1 MVGFEPTYAGITIL
15 CLDHL
20 TTPTILVNFAYC
32 CVAPSLTLS
41 YVHKYAPFVFV
52 QRALHSTKLPAYPEL
67 PNTIFILIGD
77 LERARTVDLQRDRLA
92 F

>member
-20 TTPTILVNFAYC
+20 TTPTMLVNFVHC
-32 CVAPSLTLS
+32 CVAASFTLA
-41 YVHKYAPFVFV
+41 YVPKYMRFVFAR
-52 QRALHSTKLPAYPEL
+52 RALRCAELPAHTLRFYY
-67 PNTIFILIGD
+67 LIGD